1 MKNSNTSRY
10 KKGMTLRQKLYHF
23 FKKDD
28 GAVAV
33 EFALTFPIF
42 MTAIILIIELA
53 RVVYVQAVV
62 TFAAEE
68 ATRYALVNYAVTTAE
83 LEDYATSNLLG
94 VPQDQLVSIVVS
106 GDLNTDNT
114 RLISI
119 TITYQYT
126 PIIPVNMLL
135 GDSNAVGFQISGT
148 SAGFL
153 TEENA
158 LTS

>member
-1 MKNSNTSRY
+1 MKNANVHKRRKASA
-10 KKGMTLRQKLYHF
+10 LRQKLNRF

-68 ATRYALVNYAVTTAE
+68 ATRYALVNYAATTQE
-83 LEDYATSNLLG
+83 LEEYATSNLLG
-94 VPQDQLVSIVVS
+94 VSQDQLVSIVVS
-106 GDLNTDNT
+106 GDLNADNT

-135 GDSNAVGFQISGT
+135 GDASRNGFQISGT

-158 LTS
+158 VT